1 MDLFGFLAPKAEGIL
16 ALQNRDWTC
25 TPYIERQSL
34 NHWTSREMPRNFFFN
49 YFKVL
54 LLQK

>member
-25 TPYIERQSL
+25 SPYIERQSL
-34 NHWTSREMPRNFFFN
+34 NHWTAREMPRNFFLN

-54 LLQK
+54 LL